1 MNKSDFNIKRDI
13 PIIILIIIV
22 FFLVFL
28 VFFIEIIKKT
38 KIANSEKNF
47 YIVKN
52 ILENE
57 NNKCK
62 NKNNNWIFGQS
73 CNEVL
78 KTENISKFFNET
90 KGLINPYNKKNGVGD
105 EPGSVHLYFHE
116 KIMTLSIDT
125 NVNGSID
132 IKHKISFN

>member
-22 FFLVFL
+22 FFLVFF
-28 VFFIEIIKKT
+28 VFFTEIIKKT

-73 CNEVL
+73 CNKVP
-78 KTENISKFFNET
+78 KTKNISKFFNET

-105 EPGSVHLYFHE
+105 ESGSVHLYFHE